1 MAKAAAPRHFQLFKP
16 ETLRGTAGFI
26 RTGQMR
32 SGQWWLLDARDRPFL
47 SRGVNAVNRTDRPSG
62 RAGPYTAAVDRLN
75 AAGGPATFVNSVLS
89 RLRAWHVNTF
99 AAWTAFEFHNCD
111 LYYTEMLEF
120 RKLVPETTIKLGGA
134 MLPDVFDPKWAEA
147 CAAWAME
154 ICGPNRARE
163 NLIGYFTD
171 HELGWAQ
178 PNAEGLFAQM
188 KPGPAAKPRVERPS
202 LLQICLSLEPSFPAY
217 HAAWEFALA
226 SAGNL
231 PLLAQAWD
239 VALPNKEALRQLTLA
254 DTPLL
259 SDGYL
264 RDNERFSRE
273 FARRYFSTCA
283 AAIRRSDPHHLVLGC
298 RFGGPPGSAVI
309 AECVYPHVDVLSAND
324 YHDTLASRL
333 DAYWRANAMPILVGD
348 FSWSGDYFT
357 RRAPTG
363 EPRGRTSVERMLAK
377 GRHALEEAVVHPAV
391 VGYAWHRWVDLPDDH
406 PPFGQ
411 GLVHVDDREA
421 REHTEL
427 FSDINARAEAL
438 RRAAAP
444 PVPAA

>member
-1 MAKAAAPRHFQLFKP
+1 MPKAVVPRILSDFKA
-16 ETLRGTAGFI
+16 ETLRGTAGFV
-26 RTGQMR
+26 RAGQTR
-32 SGQWWLLDARDRPFL
+32 AGQWWLLDARDRPFL
-47 SRGVNAVNRTDRPSG
+47 SRGVNAVNRTGRPNG

-75 AAGGPATFVNSVLS
+75 GAGGPETFVNSVLS

-99 AAWTAFEFHNCD
+99 AAWTAFEFFNRD

-134 MLPDVFDPKWAEA
+134 MLPDVFDPKWIEA
-147 CAAWAME
+147 CSAWAAE
-154 ICGPNRARE
+154 ICGPNRARDK
-163 NLIGYFTD
+163 LIGYFTD

-178 PNAEGLFAQM
+178 PNADGLFAQM

-226 SAGNL
+226 SGGSL
-231 PLLAQAWD
+231 SQLAQAWD

-259 SDGYL
+259 SAGYL

-298 RFGGPPGSAVI
+298 RFGGPPGSAVV
-309 AECVYPHVDVLSAND
+309 AECTYPQVDVLSAND
-324 YHDTLASRL
+324 YHDTLAQRL
-333 DAYWRANAMPILVGD
+333 DVYWRANAMPILVGD
-348 FSWSGDYFT
+348 FSWAGDYFT
-357 RRAPTG
+357 RRASPG

-377 GRHALEEAVVHPAV
+377 GRLALEEAVVHPAL
-391 VGYAWHRWVDLPDDH
+391 VGYAWHRWVDLADDH

-411 GLVHVDDREA
+411 GLVHIDDREA

-427 FSDINARAEAL
+427 LADINARAESL

-444 PVPAA
+444 PASAP